1 LIRNALI
8 LLCALGFAANAQ
20 EGAERLDPATPI
32 GTIAPTPIV
41 PAVAVPAPPDTT
53 RVESLVKAAKLSD
66 SLPTAPDSLRTDS
79 LAKIQGPALPVKL
92 DTIPKSLAV
101 PVLAPPLQQRMVVV
115 GLDTNDRKVAKK
127 SVWAAVGLS
136 LLLPGAGE
144 QYLGATGRARFFF
157 TTELF
162 YVAAAYISWRNQ
174 EDAMVSARELANRY
188 AGAQAD
194 GKSLD
199 YLELMSQYR
208 SRRPVGSRHDSY
220 DEAMLLSGQSPER
233 QFANVPEYT
242 WDWGSTENPEND
254 SHLRSFESQLRVY
267 RASRVALS
275 FSVGAM
281 AVSRLVSLAD
291 VLWLRRRAAWVDAEI
306 TPTIQGAAGR
316 LAWRF

>member
-1 LIRNALI
+1 MIRSSLI
-8 LLCALGFAANAQ
+8 LLGFLGLAAYAQ
-20 EGAERLDPATPI
+20 DGAERLDPTTPVVP
-32 GTIAPTPIV
+32 PTD
-41 PAVAVPAPPDTT
+41 AVPAIAAPARPDSVRPDT
-53 RVESLVKAAKLSD
+53 AARAPEPSAP
-66 SLPTAPDSLRTDS
+66 LPTPTDSLRRDS
-79 LAKIQGPALPVKL
+79 IPAAPVRPLALKADTLPKALPSP
-92 DTIPKSLAV
+92 ILAT
-101 PVLAPPLQQRMVVV
+101 PAMPLVVV
-115 GLDTNDRKVAKK
+115 GLDTNDRKVARK
-127 SVWAAVGLS
+127 SAWAAAGLS

-174 EDAMVSARELANRY
+174 QDALVSAREMANRY

-194 GKSLD
+194 GKSLE

-233 QFANVPEYT
+233 QFPDVSEYV

-254 SHLRSFESQLRVY
+254 AHLRSFESQLRVY

>member
-1 LIRNALI
+1 MIRSTLI
-8 LLCALGFAANAQ
+8 LLGILGLASYAQ
-20 EGAERLDPATPI
+20 EGAERLDPTTPAAPPTSPI
-32 GTIAPTPIV
+32 TIAAPVLPDSIRQDTTIRALEPAAPLPTPIDSLRRDSI
-41 PAVAVPAPPDTT
+41 PTVAVPPLVLKADT
-53 RVESLVKAAKLSD
+53 
-66 SLPTAPDSLRTDS
+66 LP
-79 LAKIQGPALPVKL
+79 KALP
-92 DTIPKSLAV
+92 S
-101 PVLAPPLQQRMVVV
+101 PVLAMPTQRMVVV
-115 GLDTNDRKVAKK
+115 GLDTNDRKVARK
-127 SVWAAVGLS
+127 SVWAAAGLS

-174 EDAMVSARELANRY
+174 QDALVSAREMANRY

-194 GKSLD
+194 GKSLE

-233 QFANVPEYT
+233 QFPDASEYA

-254 SHLRSFESQLRVY
+254 AHLRSFESQLRVY

-291 VLWLRRRAAWVDAEI
+291 VLWLRRRAAWVDAEV